1 MKTPEEIKRRKH
13 EYYLKNKDKWNKSK
27 EKNFD
32 REKAIEYAKTY
43 YENNKNK
50 WKEYNKIDSSEKL
63 SNRLEVVRKLKKF
76 YGHSHKR
83 EAVLYKGGKCAVCG
97 IKYNGENGAIFD
109 FHHINP
115 KEKDFN
121 ISTLFRNCST
131 IPDKIW
137 KELDKCILVCSN
149 CHRQIHSDKF

>member
-1 MKTPEEIKRRKH
+1 MKTPEEIKKRKH
-13 EYYLKNKDKWNKSK
+13 EYYLKNKDRWKKSK

-50 WKEYNKIDSSEKL
+50 WKEYNKIDSPEKL
-63 SNRLEVVRKLKKF
+63 SNRLEVVRRLKKF

-83 EAVLYKGGKCAVCG
+83 EAILYKGGKCAVCG
-97 IKYNGENGAIFD
+97 IEYNEENGAIFD
-109 FHHINP
+109 FHHVNP

-121 ISTLFRNCST
+121 ISTLFRNYSA

-137 KELDKCILVCSN
+137 EELDKCILVCSN

>member
-63 SNRLEVVRKLKKF
+63 SNRLEVVRKL
-76 YGHSHKR
+76 
-83 EAVLYKGGKCAVCG
+83 
-97 IKYNGENGAIFD
+97 
-109 FHHINP
+109 
-115 KEKDFN
+115 
-121 ISTLFRNCST
+121 
-131 IPDKIW
+131 
-137 KELDKCILVCSN
+137 
-149 CHRQIHSDKF
+149 